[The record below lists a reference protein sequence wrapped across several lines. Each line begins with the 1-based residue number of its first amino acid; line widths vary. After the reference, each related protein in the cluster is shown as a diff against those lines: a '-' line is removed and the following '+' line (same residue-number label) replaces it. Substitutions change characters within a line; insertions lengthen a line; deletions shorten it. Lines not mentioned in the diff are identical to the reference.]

1 MAGLRELHKEKRRHA
16 ICASAIKLF
25 AAYGYERTTVSS
37 IAADANVSPAT
48 VFNYFKTKSDILL
61 EAIDAADQLAF
72 VEIGNNRS
80 NWHDPVQALVELDR
94 FITLFECNVLPVNVW
109 REVLPSWIIAPPTQ
123 LIALNEKIINL
134 TTDVLTTLR
143 DEELI
148 KPEADI
154 SFTANFLNSYA
165 SARFWKEIQN
175 GDFCIDNHVEH
186 MTLAITMLINGIRA

>member
-1 MAGLRELHKEKRRHA
+1 MAGLRELHKEKRRHD

-25 AAYGYERTTVSS
+25 AANGYERTTVSA

-72 VEIGNNRS
+72 TEIGNSRS

-94 FITLFECNVLPVNVW
+94 LITLFECKVLPINVW
-109 REVLPSWIIAPPTQ
+109 REVLPSWSIAPPAQ
-123 LIALNEKIINL
+123 LIALNNKIINL
-134 TTDVLTTLR
+134 TADVLIALR
-143 DEELI
+143 DEKLI
-148 KPEADI
+148 KMDTDI

-165 SARFWKEIQN
+165 SVRFWKEIQS
-175 GDFCIDNHVEH
+175 GDFCINDRVAH
-186 MTLAITMLINGIRA
+186 MTSAISMLINGIRA